1 LLFYRFIRE
10 ETETE
15 SSFGRH
21 SRSKPD
27 GGDDESEFNEIFEN
41 KKSEKIDYTKIDN
54 SNYQTTWSPYLD
66 DLETID
72 AENEYEWDF

>member
-1 LLFYRFIRE
+1 MA
-10 ETETE
+10 

-41 KKSEKIDYTKIDN
+41 EKSKTKIEEQNYSKIDN
-54 SNYQTTWSPYLD
+54 SNYQMTWSPYLD